1 MIPILLFLCMICK
14 DKKHK
19 ESIQYYLISV
29 KNPFNKTIKKCVSF
43 KSHSKSV
50 KTAFITSMK
59 GISSELWITIH
70 VCYG

>member
-1 MIPILLFLCMICK
+1 MIPVLLYLSMICK

-19 ESIQYYLISV
+19 KSIQYYLNSV

-59 GISSELWITIH
+59 GLLSELWITIH
-70 VCYG
+70 VCYR